1 MKSLQKRLETLEAQ
15 NNAIDIPFDC
25 RNLFHHYMRGEILSI
40 LKGDTSPFR
49 LVIEDQTG
57 LSPEAREFL
66 SLPAEGQAQMIDL
79 NTPGVSEAEAY
90 EIRRD
95 IIKRLN

>member
-15 NNAIDIPFDC
+15 NNVIDIPFDC

-57 LSPEAREFL
+57 LGHEAREFL
-66 SLPAEGQAQMIDL
+66 LLPAEGQAQIVDL
-79 NTPGVSEAEAY
+79 NTHGVSEAEAC
-90 EIRRD
+90 EIRRS
-95 IIKRLN
+95 ILERLN